1 MKRILLIRHGQTDW
15 NVEGRWQ
22 GQLQVPL
29 NDTGLQ
35 QAQALADHLAGRE
48 ITAVYSSDLS
58 RAHVTATRVAE
69 AYGLTVK
76 LDERWRELH
85 LGVLQGLLTNEINSQ
100 YAEVALGMRENYL
113 DYPIPQ
119 GETRRAMQTRAY
131 EAYAEIIANEAGPE
145 IAIVSHGGTI
155 RALLMKLFGDSVLQK
170 SVRNTSISTIE
181 TDGTTHNLLETA
193 VTPHLTAEGGGGNS
207 GKIDSNLRKEVL

>member
-22 GQLQVPL
+22 GQLEVPL
-29 NDTGLQ
+29 NDIGLQ
-35 QAQALADHLAGRE
+35 QAQALADHLPGRE
-48 ITAVYSSDLS
+48 ISAVYSSDLS

-69 AYGLTVK
+69 AYRLTVK
-76 LDERWRELH
+76 LDKRWRELH

-119 GETRRAMQTRAY
+119 GETRRAMQDRAY
-131 EAYAEIIANEAGPE
+131 EAYLDIIANEAGPE
-145 IAIVSHGGTI
+145 IAVVSHGGTI
-155 RALLMKLFGDSVLQK
+155 RALLMKLFGDNVLQK

-181 TDGTTHNLLETA
+181 TDGKTHNLLEMA
-193 VTPHLTAEGGGGNS
+193 VTPHLTAEGGSSSS
-207 GKIDSNLRKEVL
+207 GKIDANLRKEVL

>member
-29 NDTGLQ
+29 NATGLE
-35 QAQALADHLAGRE
+35 QAQALANHLLGRE
-48 ITAVYSSDLS
+48 ISAVYSSDLS

-69 AYGLTVK
+69 AYQLTVK

-85 LGVLQGLLTNEINSQ
+85 LGILQGMLTNEINSQ
-100 YAEVALGMRENYL
+100 YPDVAVGMRENYL

-131 EAYAEIIANEAGPE
+131 EAYLEIIANEAGPE

-155 RALLMKLFGDSVLQK
+155 RALLLKLFGDGVLQR

-181 TDGTTHNLLETA
+181 TDGETHTLLETA
-193 VTPHLTAEGGGGNS
+193 VTPHLANEGGASN
-207 GKIDSNLRKEVL
+207 GKIDANLRKEVL